1 MFDISYCHNLKEG
14 LKKMQ
19 KYDFT
24 LASMIMIRKTKKFD
38 VVSAKQIDALA
49 KFIESKQGKNEKID
63 WVKIVQV
70 VENAK

>member
-1 MFDISYCHNLKEG
+1 
-14 LKKMQ
+14 MQ

-38 VVSAKQIDALA
+38 IVSAKQIEALA

-70 VENAK
+70 VKNAK